1 MKKIALLLVLTISL
15 SNVFSQ
21 NPSYNEVMKK
31 NKDLFVK
38 ASNISEYQ
46 DVANKFEIV
55 VNKETTKWLP
65 LYYVALAKVFMSH
78 KEKDGDKK
86 DLYLDDAQKFVDKAL
101 AINSNESEI
110 IVLQGF
116 LHQARISV
124 SPISRGQRYSSMSNN
139 SFSKAAK
146 INSENPRAYYLM
158 GMNVLNTPAMFGGGK
173 EKALPLFQKAKQKYD
188 NFIVSNELLLNWG
201 AKGNKERLEYCSN

>member
-1 MKKIALLLVLTISL
+1 MKKLALLFVLTISL

-21 NPSYNEVMKK
+21 NSSYNKVMKK
-31 NKDLFVK
+31 NKDLFIK

-46 DVANKFEIV
+46 AVANKFEIIA
-55 VNKETTKWLP
+55 NKETTKWLP
-65 LYYVALAKVFMSH
+65 LYYVALSKVFMSH
-78 KEKDGDKK
+78 QEKDGNKK
-86 DLYLDDAQKFVDKAL
+86 DLYLDDAQKFVDKAI

-110 IVLQGF
+110 VVLQGF

-124 SPISRGQRYSSMSNN
+124 SPMSRGQRYSSMSNN
-139 SFSKAAK
+139 SFSEALK

-188 NFIVSNELLLNWG
+188 TFVETNELLPNWG
-201 AKGNKERLEYCSN
+201 AEVNKKRLEYCSN